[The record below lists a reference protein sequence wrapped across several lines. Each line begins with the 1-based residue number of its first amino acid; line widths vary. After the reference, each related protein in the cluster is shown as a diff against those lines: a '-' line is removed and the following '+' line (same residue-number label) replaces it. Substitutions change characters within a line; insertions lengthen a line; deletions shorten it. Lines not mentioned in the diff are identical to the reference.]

1 MFFYYIKIIGGVTV
15 EKDNKVVI
23 LKTQDRKY
31 AIDVYNV
38 ERILEYT
45 KPKALP
51 ETSEHII
58 GIMSYE
64 ESILPVID
72 LNKRL
77 YKEGYLDTGENKIVV
92 IIWEDH
98 RLGLMVDDVLEIKDI
113 EEDKIHKKAEVN
125 TEIKKE
131 YLKGFIKEDEDIIIY
146 LNPNKIF
153 SSSQKEELKDVIKDS

>member
-1 MFFYYIKIIGGVTV
+1 MQKH
-15 EKDNKVVI
+15 NKVVI

-77 YKEGYLDTGENKIVV
+77 YKEGYLDTGDNKIVV

-113 EEDKIHKKAEVN
+113 EEDKIHKKDSVN

-131 YLKGFIKEDEDIIIY
+131 YLKGFIKEEEDIIIY

-153 SSSQKEELKDVIKDS
+153 SSSQKEELKGVIKDS